1 MMAGKTFQ
9 NCICAFLAGSVV
21 LASCCMVPAEEAV
34 VQKKKVAVLTYSF
47 SSEYWGYVEQGCRAY
62 EKGNP
67 DVEVTMETPSSSVA
81 SGEQT
86 AMLHSDLEAG
96 RYDGYV
102 IASIDKNQIVNE
114 LAKAEVPVVALD
126 SDIDAECV
134 IGGIGTDNGIAA
146 AAGAKKAVNMAID
159 LGWEETGCVMI
170 GGREDDSNNQTRI
183 DGYRKGIEE
192 AGGKWLDAVYPTDKS
207 AEGAREAM
215 EQIMADYPQGVSIV
229 CCYNDVIAEAA
240 LAALEGN
247 EAYKNTV
254 IVGFDGDGSV
264 CERIMNDEEYSNF
277 VTVAQN
283 PYEMGYH
290 AVEMLYAY
298 LANADSQGTAS
309 KEEKQKDQKQK
320 DQKQDQAT
328 EEKAEEEAETFQD
341 SGYSVITKENARERM
356 VQIQSHLS

>member
-1 MMAGKTFQ
+1 MMIGKFLR
-9 NCICAFLAGSVV
+9 NYICVFLAISIV
-21 LASCCMVPAEEAV
+21 LAQGCMVPAEEAAA
-34 VQKKKVAVLTYSF
+34 QKKIAVLTYSF
-47 SSEYWGYVEQGCRAY
+47 SSEYWGYVEQGCRAC
-62 EKGNP
+62 EKGHP
-67 DVEVTMETPSSSVA
+67 DIEVTMETPSSSVA

-86 AMLHSDLEAG
+86 TMLHSDLEAG

-102 IASIDKNQIVNE
+102 IAAIDKSQIVNE

-134 IGGIGTDNGIAA
+134 IGGIGTDNEVAA
-146 AAGAKKAVNMAID
+146 AAGAKKAVNMAAD

-170 GGREDDSNNQTRI
+170 GAREDDSNNQMRV

-192 AGGKWLDAVYPTDKS
+192 AGGKWLDGVYPTDKS
-207 AEGAREAM
+207 AKGAREAM
-215 EQIMADYPQGVSIV
+215 EQIMADYPEGVAIV

-240 LAALEGN
+240 LAASRGN

-264 CERIMNDEEYSNF
+264 CERIMNDEDYSNF

-298 LANADSQGTAS
+298 LAKADSQGTVS
-309 KEEKQKDQKQK
+309 KEEDSK

-328 EEKAEEEAETFQD
+328 EEGADTEAFQD